1 MRLIFI
7 SLFLWGLFAANAQTL
22 EGIYVEKYAVADSL
36 GSKRVFI
43 PAGSVTYRIYADLSP
58 EAYLQSMFASKEHEL
73 VFKTSTKFH
82 NHLYGS
88 LFGDGLKEMYTL
100 DPEIALDSWI
110 TIGAASTKHI
120 GIPLEADT
128 NGSVISH
135 SYFKKSDG
143 LIASEIPQII
153 KYKFD
158 VVPFDALGGS
168 EFRSNDAFIG
178 VQGGVQGLDD
188 KNRVLIA
195 QFTTDGE
202 LYFELNLQLG
212 TNTPGVSK
220 HYVAKNPKGNEISIE
235 GLIYDKTKP

>member
-1 MRLIFI
+1 MKF
-7 SLFLWGLFAANAQTL
+7 LFVGMFFLHLFVMNAQTL
-22 EGIYVEKYAVADSL
+22 EGIVIEKYAVADSL

-58 EAYLQSMFASKEHEL
+58 DAYLQSMFASKDHEL

-82 NHLYGS
+82 NHLYGA
-88 LFGDGLKEMYTL
+88 LYGDGLVDMYAL

-110 TIGAASTKHI
+110 TIGAASRKHI
-120 GIPLEADT
+120 GIPLDADSD
-128 NGSVISH
+128 GSVISH
-135 SYFKKSDG
+135 SYFKKRDG

-168 EFRSNDAFIG
+168 EFRSSDAFIG
-178 VQGGVQGLDD
+178 VKGGVKGADAQ
-188 KNRVLIA
+188 NRVLLA

-202 LYFELNLQLG
+202 IYFELNLQLG
-212 TNTPGVSK
+212 TNVSGVSK
-220 HYVAKNPKGNEISIE
+220 QYVAKSPAENQSTIE
-235 GLIYDKTKP
+235 GLVYGNKKP